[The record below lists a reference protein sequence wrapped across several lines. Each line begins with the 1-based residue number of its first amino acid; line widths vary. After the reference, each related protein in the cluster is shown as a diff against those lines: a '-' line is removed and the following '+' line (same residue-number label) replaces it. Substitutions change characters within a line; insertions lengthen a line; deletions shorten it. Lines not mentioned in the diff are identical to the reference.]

1 MKKRIRILF
10 KNGKEV
16 IINANEVTVTTDSS
30 GKLTRVEFDGM
41 SKINGLVYADLS
53 EINCIYFNKDA

>member
-1 MKKRIRILF
+1 MKKRVRILF

-16 IINANEVTVTTDSS
+16 IINADEVIVTTDLS
-30 GKLTRVEFDGM
+30 GNLTRVEFNGM
-41 SKINGLVYADLS
+41 SKINGLVYAKLS

>member
-16 IINANEVTVTTDSS
+16 IINADEVTVTTDLS

>member
-16 IINANEVTVTTDSS
+16 IINANELTVTTDSS